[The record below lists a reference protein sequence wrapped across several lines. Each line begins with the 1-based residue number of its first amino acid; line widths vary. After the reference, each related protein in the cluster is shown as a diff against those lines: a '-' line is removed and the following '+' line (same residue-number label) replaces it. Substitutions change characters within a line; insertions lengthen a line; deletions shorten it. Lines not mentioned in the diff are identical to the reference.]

1 MKPAVIVLVTAPD
14 ARSARRLSDALVG
27 ERLAACV
34 TVVPGARS
42 TYRWKG
48 KVERARE
55 AVLLIKTRAS
65 LAKRLERRVR
75 ELHPYDVPEILAIRP
90 ATGEARYLS
99 WIEESTR
106 P

>member
-14 ARSARRLSDALVG
+14 ARSARRISDALVG

-34 TVVPGARS
+34 TAVPGARS

-55 AVLLIKTRAS
+55 VVLMIKTRAS

-75 ELHPYDVPEILAIRP
+75 ELHPYEVPEILAIRP
-90 ATGEARYLS
+90 AAGEARYLA

-106 P
+106 

>member
-1 MKPAVIVLVTAPD
+1 MKAEVTLVTAPD
-14 ARSARRLSDALVG
+14 RKTAAAIAGALVG

-34 TVVPGARS
+34 TVVPGAVS

-55 AVLLIKTRAS
+55 VLLFIKSAAS
-65 LAKRLERRVR
+65 RGKRLERRIR
-75 ELHPYDVPEILAIRP
+75 ELHPYEVPEILRLPVA
-90 ATGEARYLS
+90 AGEARYLR
-99 WIEESTR
+99 WIGEATR

>member
-1 MKPAVIVLVTAPD
+1 MRAVVVLVTAPD
-14 ARSARRLSDALVG
+14 LRVARRLADALVG

-34 TVVPGARS
+34 TALPGARS

-55 AVLLIKTRAS
+55 VVLMIKTRAS
-65 LAKRLERRVR
+65 LAKRVERRVR
-75 ELHPYDVPEILAIRP
+75 DLHPYDVPEILALP
-90 ATGEARYLS
+90 VAAGEARYLR
-99 WIEESTR
+99 WIGESTR

>member
-1 MKPAVIVLVTAPD
+1 VTAAVVFVTVPD
-14 ARSARRLSDALVG
+14 ARTASRMSDALVG

-34 TVVPGARS
+34 TAMPGARS

-48 KVERARE
+48 KVEKARE
-55 AVLLIKTRAS
+55 VVLMIKTRAS

-75 ELHPYDVPEILAIRP
+75 ELHPYDVPEILAIR
-90 ATGEARYLS
+90 ASSGEARYVR
-99 WIEESTR
+99 WIKESTR

>member
-1 MKPAVIVLVTAPD
+1 MTSAIVVLVTAPD
-14 ARSARRLSDALVG
+14 ARVAKRLADALVG

-34 TVVPGARS
+34 TALHGASS

-55 AVLLIKTRAS
+55 TVLLIKTRKS
-65 LAKRLERRVR
+65 LAKRLEKRVR
-75 ELHPYDVPEILAIRP
+75 ELHPYEVPEFLAIPVAAGGR
-90 ATGEARYLS
+90 RYLD

>member
-1 MKPAVIVLVTAPD
+1 MKAVVVLVTAPD
-14 ARSARRLSDALVG
+14 LRIARRLADALVG

-34 TVVPGARS
+34 TAMPGARS

-55 AVLLIKTRAS
+55 VVLMIKTRAS

-75 ELHPYDVPEILAIRP
+75 ELHPYDVPEILALP
-90 ATGEARYLS
+90 VASGEARYLR
-99 WIEESTR
+99 WIGESTR

>member
-1 MKPAVIVLVTAPD
+1 VKAAILLVTAPD
-14 ARSARRLSDALVG
+14 ARSAARLSDALVG

-48 KVERARE
+48 KIERSRE
-55 AVLLIKTRAS
+55 AVLLVKTRAA
-65 LAKRLERRVR
+65 LVRRVERRVR
-75 ELHPYDVPEILAIRP
+75 ELHPYDVPEILALP
-90 ATGEARYLS
+90 VASGEKRYLR
-99 WIEESTR
+99 WLGESTR

>member
-1 MKPAVIVLVTAPD
+1 MKAVVVLVTAPD
-14 ARSARRLSDALVG
+14 LRTAGRISDALVG

-34 TVVPGARS
+34 TVLPGARS

-55 AVLLIKTRAS
+55 VVLVVKTRAA
-65 LAKRLERRVR
+65 LAKRLERRLR
-75 ELHPYDVPEILAIRP
+75 ELHPYDVPEILAMP
-90 ATGEARYLS
+90 VASGDARYLR
-99 WIEESTR
+99 WIGESTR

>member
-1 MKPAVIVLVTAPD
+1 MKAAILLVTAPD
-14 ARSARRLSDALVG
+14 ARTAARISDALVG

-48 KVERARE
+48 KIERARE
-55 AVLLIKTRAS
+55 SVLVIKTRAA
-65 LAKRLERRVR
+65 LVRRIERRVR
-75 ELHPYDVPEILAIRP
+75 ELHPYEVPEILALP
-90 ATGEARYLS
+90 VAAGEARYLR
-99 WIEESTR
+99 WLGESTR

>member
-1 MKPAVIVLVTAPD
+1 VKAVVVLVTAPD
-14 ARSARRLSDALVG
+14 LKAARRLADALVG

-34 TVVPGARS
+34 TAVPGAAS

-55 AVLLIKTRAS
+55 VVLMIKTRAS

-75 ELHPYDVPEILAIRP
+75 ELHPYDVPEILALP
-90 ATGEARYLS
+90 VGSGEARYLR
-99 WIEESTR
+99 WIVESTR
-106 P
+106 R

>member
-1 MKPAVIVLVTAPD
+1 MKAVVVLVTAPD
-14 ARSARRLSDALVG
+14 LKTARRLAEALVG

-34 TVVPGARS
+34 TAVPGARS

-55 AVLLIKTRAS
+55 LVLMIKTQAA
-65 LAKRLERRVR
+65 LAKRVERRVR
-75 ELHPYDVPEILAIRP
+75 ELHPYDVPEILAIP
-90 ATGEARYLS
+90 VASGEARYLK
-99 WIEESTR
+99 WIGESTR

>member
-1 MKPAVIVLVTAPD
+1 MKAVVVLVTAPD
-14 ARSARRLSDALVG
+14 LKAARRLADALVG

-34 TVVPGARS
+34 TAVPGAAS

-55 AVLLIKTRAS
+55 VVLMIKTRAS

-75 ELHPYDVPEILAIRP
+75 ELHPYEVPEILALP
-90 ATGEARYLS
+90 VASGEARYLR
-99 WIEESTR
+99 WIGESTR
-106 P
+106 R

>member
-1 MKPAVIVLVTAPD
+1 MKAVVVLVTAPD
-14 ARSARRLSDALVG
+14 LRVARRLADALVA

-34 TVVPGARS
+34 TALPGARS

-55 AVLLIKTRAS
+55 VVLMIKTRAL

-75 ELHPYDVPEILAIRP
+75 ELHPYDVPEILAIP
-90 ATGEARYLS
+90 VASGGARYLR
-99 WIEESTR
+99 WIGESTK

>member
-1 MKPAVIVLVTAPD
+1 MKAVVVLVTAPD
-14 ARSARRLSDALVG
+14 LKTARRLADALVG

-34 TVVPGARS
+34 TAVPGARS

-55 AVLLIKTRAS
+55 VVLIVKTRAV
-65 LAKRLERRVR
+65 LAKRVERRVR
-75 ELHPYDVPEILAIRP
+75 ELHPYDVPEILAIP
-90 ATGEARYLS
+90 VASGEARYLR
-99 WIEESTR
+99 WIGESTR

>member
-1 MKPAVIVLVTAPD
+1 VKAVVVLVTAPD
-14 ARSARRLSDALVG
+14 LKTARRLADALVG

-34 TVVPGARS
+34 TAVPGARS

-55 AVLLIKTRAS
+55 VVLIVKTRAV
-65 LAKRLERRVR
+65 LAKRVERRVR
-75 ELHPYDVPEILAIRP
+75 ELHPYDVPEILAIP
-90 ATGEARYLS
+90 VASGEARYLR
-99 WIEESTR
+99 WIGESTR

>member
-1 MKPAVIVLVTAPD
+1 MKAVVVLVTAPD
-14 ARSARRLSDALVG
+14 LKAARRLADALVG

-34 TVVPGARS
+34 TAVPGAAS

-55 AVLLIKTRAS
+55 VVLMIKTRAS

-75 ELHPYDVPEILAIRP
+75 ELHPYDVPEILALP
-90 ATGEARYLS
+90 AASGEARYLR
-99 WIEESTR
+99 WIGESTR
-106 P
+106 R

>member
-1 MKPAVIVLVTAPD
+1 MKAVVVLVTAPD
-14 ARSARRLSDALVG
+14 LKAARRLADALVG

-34 TVVPGARS
+34 TAVPGAGS

-55 AVLLIKTRAS
+55 VVLMIKTRAS

-75 ELHPYDVPEILAIRP
+75 DLHPYDVPEILALP
-90 ATGEARYLS
+90 VASGEARYLR
-99 WIEESTR
+99 WIGESTR
-106 P
+106 R

>member
-1 MKPAVIVLVTAPD
+1 VKAVVVFVTTPD
-14 ARSARRLSDALVG
+14 ARVARRLSDALVG

-34 TVVPGARS
+34 TALPGARS

-55 AVLLIKTRAS
+55 VVLVIKTRAA

-75 ELHPYDVPEILAIRP
+75 ELHPYDTPEILALP
-90 ATGEARYLS
+90 VVLGEKRYLT